1 MTLYAP
7 VCYAPV
13 CPAPL
18 LRLRLLPGRGPR
30 VGKVGRAVLLAA
42 HVGDPAGDHPQR
54 GGAAAAGR
62 TLAAKHR
69 DGPHPELLRPVG
81 SDLVEQVP
89 DPGVAE
95 PLGELVLVGA
105 ARRRDG
111 RRQVPGCLRP
121 PVVHPAAAAVVG
133 WSDGAITGLQ
143 LAIAKPD
150 RISKLFAFGANSTL
164 GGLKPDGARSTVF
177 AAYAARCK
185 IEYAE
190 LSPHPEKWPQLMDGL
205 RAMWRSE
212 PNFTNEKLASIN
224 APTMISDGEY
234 DEIIKPEHTRY
245 MATAIPG
252 AQLAIEPNTSHFAM
266 LQNPAQFNKILLN
279 FLLT

>member
-1 MTLYAP
+1 MRKRNPKASGVARDPVWLSLPPTPNIPSPMRSELAP
-7 VCYAPV
+7 VNGTNIYFAQFDDAGP
-13 CPAPL
+13 PL
-18 LRLRLLPGRGPR
+18 LLLHGGLGNSNYWGHQITELAKRFSVTVMDTRGHGRSPLTSRAFSYGLFAQDA
-30 VGKVGRAVLLAA
+30 VGLL
-42 HVGDPAGDHPQR
+42 DFLQIP
-54 GGAAAAGR
+54 
-62 TLAAKHR
+62 
-69 DGPHPELLRPVG
+69 
-81 SDLVEQVP
+81 
-89 DPGVAE
+89 
-95 PLGELVLVGA
+95 
-105 ARRRDG
+105 
-111 RRQVPGCLRP
+111 
-121 PVVHPAAAAVVG
+121 AAAVVG

-164 GGLKPDGARSTVF
+164 GGLKPNGAKSAVF

-205 RAMWRSE
+205 RAMWRTE

-266 LQNPAQFNKILLN
+266 LQNPAQFNKILLD
-279 FLLT
+279 FLTA